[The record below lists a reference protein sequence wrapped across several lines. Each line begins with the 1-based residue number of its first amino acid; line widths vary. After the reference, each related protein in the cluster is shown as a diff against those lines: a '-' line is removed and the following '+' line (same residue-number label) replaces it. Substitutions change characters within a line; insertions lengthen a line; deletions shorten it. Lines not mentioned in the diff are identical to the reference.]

1 MEIQFEKVEMFKMVY
16 RLQYFEI
23 FQISMK
29 LVVAFNKRK
38 CYIYFISVMCIKIQ
52 NTVHTK

>member
-38 CYIYFISVMCIKIQ
+38 CYIHLSVSCA
-52 NTVHTK
+52 